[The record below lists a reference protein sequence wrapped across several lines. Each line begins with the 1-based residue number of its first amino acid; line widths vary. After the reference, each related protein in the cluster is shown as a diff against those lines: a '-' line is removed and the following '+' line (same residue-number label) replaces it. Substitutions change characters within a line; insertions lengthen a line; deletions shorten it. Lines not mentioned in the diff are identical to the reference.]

1 MKYIELKSVM
11 KLVQSER
18 EQFRN
23 MLKDLGV
30 QPSIKDQLALKH
42 FRNILRRLTVWTEEA
57 KDYIGPITSSTDHV
71 YVLYSSMGAIFGISR
86 SYEDAVVAR
95 QGVEEEYP
103 DMEVL
108 ISRADLLD

>member
-1 MKYIELKSVM
+1 MKYIRLKDVM
-11 KLVQSER
+11 KLVQKER
-18 EQFRN
+18 EKFKKDIWF
-23 MLKDLGV
+23 LKE
-30 QPSIKDQLALKH
+30 PASKALALEH
-42 FRNILRRLTVWTEEA
+42 FRNILRQLTDWTEQA
-57 KDYIGPITSSTDHV
+57 KDDVGPIASDTDHV

-86 SYEDAVVAR
+86 SYEDAVAAR